1 MKTKVILGIIV
12 FIVILALIPFVMDWI
27 IIGSN
32 FPSNINNSDWVGFL
46 GSYIGAVLGA
56 LVSLAGIIITIKY
69 TNEQNKLDRELQI
82 RPYCSIRY
90 VHDSK
95 LVGTNKIL
103 GALPIEC
110 EPSKNNGPKHVSIL
124 YIKNIGLGPAIE
136 FEFKIDNIDDG
147 RQHGLVFMQRNE
159 DTSNR
164 SVTSLQPGD
173 EAAFSIHINFNF
185 DPIED
190 TAFIRY
196 GEGKNEYSIKEE
208 VMRKYKNFNII
219 IHMFY
224 RDMFQNKYY
233 QKIVL
238 SSNMYIVGEGEQ
250 KARHACDLNLKEITY
265 PTKVENQ

>member
-136 FEFKIDNIDDG
+136 FEF
-147 RQHGLVFMQRNE
+147 
-159 DTSNR
+159 
-164 SVTSLQPGD
+164 P
-173 EAAFSIHINFNF
+173 A
-185 DPIED
+185 
-190 TAFIRY
+190 
-196 GEGKNEYSIKEE
+196 
-208 VMRKYKNFNII
+208 
-219 IHMFY
+219 
-224 RDMFQNKYY
+224 
-233 QKIVL
+233 
-238 SSNMYIVGEGEQ
+238 
-250 KARHACDLNLKEITY
+250 
-265 PTKVENQ
+265 

>member
-46 GSYIGAVLGA
+46 GSYIGAVLGV
-56 LVSLAGIIITIKY
+56 LVSLVGIIITIKY

-110 EPSKNNGPKHVSIL
+110 EPSKKQWAKTRQYTL
-124 YIKNIGLGPAIE
+124 YK
-136 FEFKIDNIDDG
+136 
-147 RQHGLVFMQRNE
+147 
-159 DTSNR
+159 
-164 SVTSLQPGD
+164 
-173 EAAFSIHINFNF
+173 
-185 DPIED
+185 
-190 TAFIRY
+190 
-196 GEGKNEYSIKEE
+196 
-208 VMRKYKNFNII
+208 KYRTWTC
-219 IHMFY
+219 Y
-224 RDMFQNKYY
+224 R
-233 QKIVL
+233 I
-238 SSNMYIVGEGEQ
+238 
-250 KARHACDLNLKEITY
+250 
-265 PTKVENQ
+265 